1 MESALANLE
10 AAMQSLQ
17 EAKSSLTYDS
27 SAGTITTTNQLD
39 AGNNGAGT
47 VGNDAGDL
55 STQADGPG
63 YSPMD
68 GPMTGSGSTMV
79 PDLDVVGA
87 DPDTVGIDTNGPTD
101 TVQSNEPEGMGE
113 EHGIDGW
120 WSQEL
125 EGNPD
130 NAGVDFNAP
139 GNTSYGEQSWGDPN
153 DSDDDDGIA
162 IELYENELFDY
173 EDSVFTVGGTTE
185 TPIGDI
191 GGEIDVLGYEVEAGV
206 SVVYQDGEFTAGA
219 TAEASAYLI
228 QAEATGDFGPLSIGV
243 DGMIGAEA
251 TADVGLEFDWEEA
264 EIELGAEIGF
274 TAGAEASA
282 NAELDLYYGAVE
294 GTVTGIAGVSAEA
307 HGNIELENWQ
317 LSYDLGASAAL
328 GLGLGFETEGAIDL
342 HQIGT
347 DAVAVGTAIGE
358 TAVDVGTAIGETA
371 VNVGNAIGE
380 TASNVGTSISNTA
393 TDIGNA
399 TAEVFEDVVEFGED
413 AIDVAGEALDAGL
426 DAGGELIEDVGE
438 TLEDITNAVGGIIG
452 GF

>member
-1 MESALANLE
+1 MDSALANLN

-17 EAKSSLTYDS
+17 QAKSYLTYDS
-27 SAGTITTTNQLD
+27 STGTITATNQLD
-39 AGNNGAGT
+39 AANNGADI

-55 STQADGPG
+55 TTPVTPQVDNPG

-68 GPMTGSGSTMV
+68 V
-79 PDLDVVGA
+79 PITVGES
-87 DPDTVGIDTNGPTD
+87 DTVGADTNGPAD
-101 TVQSNEPEGMGE
+101 TVPAGTQEPVGMGE

-120 WSQEL
+120 WGQDL

-130 NAGVDFNAP
+130 NAGVDFNAD

-173 EDSVFTVGGTTE
+173 EDSVYTIGGTTE

-264 EIELGAEIGF
+264 EIELGAEVGF

-282 NAELDLYYGAVE
+282 NAELDLHYGAVE

-328 GLGLGFETEGAIDL
+328 GLGLGFETEGSIDL

-371 VNVGNAIGE
+371 VNVG
-380 TASNVGTSISNTA
+380 TSIGNAA
-393 TDIGNA
+393 TDLGNA

-413 AIDVAGEALDAGL
+413 AINVAGDAIDATI
-426 DAGGELIEDVGE
+426 DAGGDLIEDAGE
-438 TLEDITNAVGGIIG
+438 SLEDLTEAVGGIVNSVG
-452 GF
+452 GIVAGF